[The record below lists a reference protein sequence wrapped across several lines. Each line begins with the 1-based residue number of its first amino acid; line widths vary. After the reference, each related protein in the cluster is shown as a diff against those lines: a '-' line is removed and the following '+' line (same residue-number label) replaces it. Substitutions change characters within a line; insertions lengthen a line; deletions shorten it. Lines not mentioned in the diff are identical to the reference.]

1 MTIKIEY
8 KKLQISFYRDG
19 SVYACLQGV
28 SEGGLIE
35 SEIVLDFNKRH
46 KISEEMG
53 LAYLSGDKAKMAE
66 CLRESVS
73 DPNALEFL
81 GRSLVTSEFYQ
92 DPCHNYIT
100 LYLVPEP
107 LWGKVLPS
115 KWGADHD
122 EES

>member
-1 MTIKIEY
+1 MTIKIKY
-8 KKLQISFYRDG
+8 KKLQIEFYRNG
-19 SVYACLQGV
+19 SVYARLQGV
-28 SEGGLIE
+28 SECGSIE
-35 SEIVLDFNKRH
+35 SEIVLNFNKRH

-53 LAYLSGDKAKMAE
+53 SAYLSGDKAKMAE

-81 GRSLVTSEFYQ
+81 GRSLATSEFYQ
-92 DPCHNYIT
+92 DLCHNYIT

-115 KWGADHD
+115 KREAYHD